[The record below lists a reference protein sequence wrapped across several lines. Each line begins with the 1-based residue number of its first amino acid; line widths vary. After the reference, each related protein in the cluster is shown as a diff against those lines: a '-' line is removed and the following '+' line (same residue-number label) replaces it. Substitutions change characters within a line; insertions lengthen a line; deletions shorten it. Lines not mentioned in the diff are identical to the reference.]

1 MLIESLLGKR
11 LIMKSYDWI
20 VVGAGFTG
28 AALGYELAKKGFSVL
43 LLEQDATPDNAT
55 RYSYGGLAFW
65 SATTP
70 LTRKLCDEAKTR
82 YDVLPQELVANI
94 EFRELDLLLTIDA
107 DSDVD
112 AIYKFY
118 TRFAMQPTLLDVQQ
132 ACELEPLLNK
142 NSISGALTVK
152 HGHINP
158 LKTTQAY
165 IQAFLRLGG
174 KLEID
179 RVLQFNYQNSQVSV
193 KTTTDI
199 YYAEKTV
206 VCAGGISRQLLKES
220 GISIQLYF
228 THAEILETPPV
239 DIKLSTLVMPAILQR
254 FQLEAKS
261 SENDELWCEPSNEP
275 ETAILDAG
283 VVQFLDGSLR
293 IGQISRTFSAGDS
306 KDQSQEWLRSRIS
319 HILPALTNVPAKW
332 HHCLVAFSKDSLPLV
347 GAIPNTEGIYIFS
360 GFSNPLVLVPPLAE
374 RFASWV
380 SGSGEVGRVLE
391 VGRWGK
397 FLRCTLKELL
407 R

>member
-11 LIMKSYDWI
+11 LIMNYDWI

-28 AALGYELAKKGFSVL
+28 AALGYELVKKGFSVL
-43 LLEQDATPDNAT
+43 LLEQDAIPENAT

-70 LTRKLCDEAKTR
+70 QSRQLCDEARTR
-82 YDVLPQELVANI
+82 YDVLPQELGANI
-94 EFRELDLLLTIDA
+94 EFRELDLLLTIDV

-112 AIYKFY
+112 AIYKSY
-118 TRFAMQPTLLDVQQ
+118 ARFATQPILLDVQQ

-142 NSISGALTVK
+142 NSISAALTVK

-158 LKTTQAY
+158 QKTTQAY

-174 KLEID
+174 KLKIAQ
-179 RVLQFNYQNSQVSV
+179 VLQFNYQNSQVLV
-193 KTTTDI
+193 KTTTDT
-199 YYAEKTV
+199 YDAEKTV

-261 SENDELWCEPSNEP
+261 SQNDALWCQPNNEP

-283 VVQFLDGSLR
+283 AVQFLDGSLR
-293 IGQISRTFSAGDS
+293 IGQISRIFSARDS
-306 KDQSQEWLRSRIS
+306 KEQSEEWLRSRIS
-319 HILPALTNVPAKW
+319 QIIPALANIPAKW
-332 HHCLVAFSKDSLPLV
+332 HRCLVAFSKDSLPLV
-347 GAIPNTEGIYIFS
+347 GAIPNSEGIYIFS

-374 RFASWV
+374 RFANWV
-380 SGSGEVGRVLE
+380 SGSGEWGVGS
-391 VGRWGK
+391 GD
-397 FLRCTLKELL
+397 
-407 R
+407 